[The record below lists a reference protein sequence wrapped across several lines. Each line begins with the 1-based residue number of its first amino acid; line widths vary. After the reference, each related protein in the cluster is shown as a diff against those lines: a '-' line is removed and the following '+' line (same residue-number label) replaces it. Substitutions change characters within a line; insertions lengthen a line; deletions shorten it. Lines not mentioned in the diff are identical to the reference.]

1 MTKFNIHLWYLK
13 KKLLSKQEI
22 GIVLKVIKRVCKK
35 SIANIIL
42 KCKKRPPKSE
52 MTRLSTLNAY
62 YEHHIRSLKQ
72 DNKT

>member
-1 MTKFNIHLWYLK
+1 MTKFNIHLWYFK

-42 KCKKRPPKSE
+42 KCKKSPPKSE